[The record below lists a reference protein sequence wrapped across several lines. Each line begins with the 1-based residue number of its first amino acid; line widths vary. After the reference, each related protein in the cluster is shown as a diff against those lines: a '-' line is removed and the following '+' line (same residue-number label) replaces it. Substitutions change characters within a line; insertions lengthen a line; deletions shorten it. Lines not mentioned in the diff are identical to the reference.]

1 MSNGPP
7 EMERRLPAP
16 SMLYEMSLKMSLID
30 GFFFFLNSS
39 FNVLF
44 VFKVISVVFIDDF
57 VFYLHSF
64 NFQVRAGS
72 LL

>member
-1 MSNGPP
+1 
-7 EMERRLPAP
+7 MERLLPAL
-16 SMLYEMSLKMSLID
+16 SMLYEMSFKMSLID
-30 GFFFFLNSS
+30 GFLKKKIPLT
-39 FNVLF
+39 FNVLL

-72 LL
+72 PL